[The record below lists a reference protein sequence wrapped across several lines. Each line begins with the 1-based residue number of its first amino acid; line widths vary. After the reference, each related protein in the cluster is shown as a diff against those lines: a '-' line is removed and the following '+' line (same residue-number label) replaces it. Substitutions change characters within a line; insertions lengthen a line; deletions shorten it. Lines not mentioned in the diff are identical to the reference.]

1 MCIGNIVGRRVSQ
14 EQFAELSSRGEVR
27 GRLDL
32 RTLEVFVT
40 EWAPYDRGP
49 SDDATGEPRAN
60 PSESDRIGTKL

>member
-1 MCIGNIVGRRVSQ
+1 MCVDGIVGRRVSQ
-14 EQFAELSSRGEVR
+14 EQFAELSRRGEVR

-49 SDDATGEPRAN
+49 SDDATGEQRAN
-60 PSESDRIGTKL
+60 PRENDRIGMKL

>member
-1 MCIGNIVGRRVSQ
+1 MCVDGIVGRRVSQ
-14 EQFAELSSRGEVR
+14 EQFAELSRRGEVR

-40 EWAPYDRGP
+40 EWAPHDRGP

-60 PSESDRIGTKL
+60 PSESDRIGTNL